1 MRLRYTL
8 LALAATTTMLASCAT
23 KAPPPPVKPVV
34 VLPPPPPPP
43 RPRPPGG
50 AAISMQVPL
59 FGIDGVRETPNRI
72 LSTDESIWHFRS
84 AINVAALT
92 CGGPIWDPIAIN
104 YNAYIKL
111 HKSRLAKASKS
122 VDAEYKARYP
132 GQNGLRVRDSKM
144 TDLYN
149 YFALPPVKQQFCDMA
164 LAKSQEVN
172 LLPLGALPEY
182 SVGAL
187 KDIDA
192 IYLRFF
198 DEFVQYQRDVALWD
212 QRYAPPAAIVAP
224 VEAPVTRFPVTPA
237 PVKPAG
243 G

>member
-1 MRLRYTL
+1 MRSRHMALIPV
-8 LALAATTTMLASCAT
+8 LAATALSGCAT
-23 KAPPPPVKPVV
+23 KAPPPPIIRPVV
-34 VLPPPPPPP
+34 VVPPPPPP

-50 AAISMQVPL
+50 AAITMQIPA

-72 LSTDESIWHFRS
+72 LSADESIWHFRS

-92 CGGPIWDPIAIN
+92 CGGPVWDPIATN

-111 HKSRLAKASKS
+111 HKTRLTKASRS
-122 VDAEYKARYP
+122 VDKEYKARYP
-132 GQNGLRVRDSKM
+132 GQNGLRVRDAKM

-149 YFALPPVKQQFCDMA
+149 YFALPPVKQQFCDTA
-164 LAKSQEVN
+164 LAKSAEVN
-172 LLPLGALPEY
+172 LLPPGALPEY

-198 DEFVQYQRDVALWD
+198 DQFVQYQRDVAAWD
-212 QRYAPPAAIVAP
+212 QRYAPRP
-224 VEAPVTRFPVTPA
+224 VVTPA
-237 PVKPAG
+237 MATPTIPVPLKTG

>member
-1 MRLRYTL
+1 MRLRYTIL
-8 LALAATTTMLASCAT
+8 VLVAGSTVLTACAT

-92 CGGPIWDPIAIN
+92 CGGPIWDPIATN
-104 YNAYIKL
+104 YNSYIKL
-111 HKSRLAKASKS
+111 HKTRLAKASKS

-149 YFALPPVKQQFCDMA
+149 YFALPPVKQQFCDTA

-198 DEFVQYQRDVALWD
+198 DEFVQYQRDVAAWD

-224 VEAPVTRFPVTPA
+224 VQATVAPV

>member
-1 MRLRYTL
+1 MRLGYKLFL
-8 LALAATTTMLASCAT
+8 LSAATATLAACAT
-23 KAPPPPVKPVV
+23 KAPPPPPVRTV
-34 VLPPPPPPP
+34 AVPPPVAIPP

-50 AAISMQVPL
+50 AAITMQVPPI
-59 FGIDGVRETPNRI
+59 GIDGVRETPNRI
-72 LSTDESIWHFRS
+72 LSADESIWHFRS

-92 CGGPIWDPIAIN
+92 CGGVVWDPIATN
-104 YNAYIKL
+104 YNSFIKV
-111 HKSRLAKASKS
+111 HKTRLAKASKA

-132 GQNGLRVRDSKM
+132 GQNGLRVRDGKM

-164 LAKSQEVN
+164 LAKSQEAVA
-172 LLPLGALPEY
+172 LPVGALPEY

-198 DEFVQYQRDVALWD
+198 DAFVQYKTDVALWD
-212 QRYAPPAAIVAP
+212 QRYAPPAAIVTPNPAVPIP
-224 VEAPVTRFPVTPA
+224 VPA
-237 PVKPAG
+237 PAKPAG
-243 G
+243 